1 MRLAD
6 APAPGWYP
14 DPTGRGRVRWWD
26 GRDWTDHRRPAPPAE
41 THGWAAATSS
51 GGGDAHAATDSGRD
65 EPLTSS
71 QRRARRAAAHAAA
84 SAQSRADG
92 ATSDDPAEMVA
103 LARRV
108 AREEVDRAVKEA
120 TRRVEQARGDL
131 LPRLEVYGRRLRRW
145 ARIAGVVV
153 VLLVA
158 LSLFL
163 QASFQTSLLQWLG
176 ERVDAL
182 LGGATLGALGVV
194 PGVPRP
200 GRHGDGQRSASSQ
213 SRRSGGRPSR
223 WHSSC
228 TTPRSPDSNPTTDPA
243 M

>member
-26 GRDWTDHRRPAPPAE
+26 GRDWTDHRRPAPPADS
-41 THGWAAATSS
+41 HGWVPATSP
-51 GGGDAHAATDSGRD
+51 GREEVHASADVGRD
-65 EPLTSS
+65 ESLTSS

-84 SAQSRADG
+84 SAQSRSDG
-92 ATSDDPAEMVA
+92 ATGDDPVEMVA

-108 AREEVDRAVKEA
+108 AREEVDRAVKDA
-120 TRRVEQARGDL
+120 TQRFEQARGDL

-182 LGGATLGALGVV
+182 LGGATPGALALV

-200 GRHGDGQRSASSQ
+200 GRHGNGQRSASSQ

-228 TTPRSPDSNPTTDPA
+228 TTPRSPDSKPTTDPA